1 MKVLVLNGSPKKI
14 SDTMCLTTAFLDGLN
29 DRNVHEIEIVNVIE
43 KKIAPCH
50 GCFGCWAKGDGQ
62 CVINDDQN
70 AILRKIIE
78 TDLIV
83 ISFPL
88 YCYGLPSHL
97 KAVIDRLIPLVQMKM
112 KEENGV
118 VRHLSFF
125 DFSRLKTVMISGCGF
140 PNSEGN
146 FDAAKLI
153 VSKCFPNL
161 TSVCVPETP
170 LMNIAEATPVSEPKR
185 ALFCEA
191 GKEYDL
197 TGALSSGTVQALES
211 LMIPNDEYIRR
222 VNGGSR

>member
-1 MKVLVLNGSPKKI
+1 MKVLVLNGSPKAK

-29 DRNVHEIEIVNVIE
+29 CQNTHEIEIVNVIE
-43 KKIAPCH
+43 KNIAPCH

-70 AILRKIIE
+70 TILRKIIE
-78 TDLIV
+78 TDLII

-112 KEENGV
+112 TEESGV
-118 VRHLSFF
+118 VRHVSSF
-125 DFSRLKTVMISGCGF
+125 DLNRLKTVMISGCGF
-140 PNSEGN
+140 PNSKGN

-153 VSKCFPNL
+153 ISKCFPNL
-161 TSVCVPETP
+161 TSVCVPEAP
-170 LMNIAEATPVSEPKR
+170 LMNIAEAAPVSEPKR
-185 ALFCEA
+185 ALFREA
-191 GKEYDL
+191 GKEYHL
-197 TGALSSGTVQALES
+197 TGTLTPETIKALES

-222 VNGGSR
+222 VNDIS